1 MPTGLDIEKEI
12 ILENDQVKIMPLE
25 FSHLE
30 PLIPVGAL
38 DENLTFYSTF
48 SVYTP
53 EALKQFIEESIAERQ
68 AQTRYAFAIFD
79 NQTQQF
85 AGSTSFGSIS
95 NKDQKLEIGWTWI
108 GNDFQKTG
116 LNVNCKY
123 VLLRYLF
130 EELGFERVELKTDE
144 RNQKSRTAI
153 EKIGAKFEGILRNHI
168 LMRDGFRRS
177 SVYYSILKNEWPEVK
192 KMLEARIAKQH
203 SVVV

>member
-1 MPTGLDIEKEI
+1 MVFDFSQDI
-12 ILENDQVKIMPLE
+12 ILENERVLILPLKL
-25 FSHLE
+25 SHLE
-30 PLIPVGAL
+30 PLLVVGSQ

-48 SVYTP
+48 SVYTR
-53 EALKQFIEESIAERQ
+53 EALKEFIRESMAEREIK
-68 AQTRYAFAIFD
+68 TRYAFAIYD
-79 NQTQQF
+79 KEKQLF

-123 VLLRYLF
+123 ILLKYLF

-153 EKIGAKFEGILRNHI
+153 EKIGAKFEGILRSHI

-177 SVYYSILKNEWPEVK
+177 SVYYSILKPEWPDVK
-192 KMLEARIAKQH
+192 GLLEARLAKRN
-203 SVVV
+203 SVKV